1 MNANQ
6 NNHSI
11 EIPARL
17 VRVMGGTPNIDLE
30 QRTIEATVAT
40 RLLARDGGILEPQ
53 GCITKA
59 FAANP
64 VVQAMHGF
72 APGGTGKFPVVGR
85 CVAMKTDAR
94 GMVCQTQFAETDLGR
109 EAAYLYGVNPKREVF
124 MRAWSFG
131 WNNLSMRWLTL
142 AEARTLLGADWDEET
157 VPAFCRRYDEV
168 WIAERSEML
177 EYSAVPVGAD
187 REALSRAFGGGVRLA
202 GELIA
207 GMDLRD
213 AQAAITELRRDVDLL
228 KCDQKRIGKIEQDI
242 MALRG
247 DGSAAAARGDTAG
260 LLAELEAMKRS
271 LQGSQMRT

>member
-1 MNANQ
+1 MNTASE
-6 NNHSI
+6 HSI
-11 EIPARL
+11 EIPSRL

-30 QRTIEATVAT
+30 KRTIEATVAT
-40 RLLARDGGILEPQ
+40 RLLARDGGILEP
-53 GCITKA
+53 GGIITKA
-59 FAANP
+59 FLANP
-64 VVQAMHGF
+64 VVQALHGF
-72 APGGTGKFPVVGR
+72 GAARTSPVIGKCDALTV
-85 CVAMKTDAR
+85 DAR
-94 GMVCQTQFAETDLGR
+94 GVNARTQFADTELGR
-109 EAAYLYGVNPKREVF
+109 EYAYLFGVNPKREVY

-131 WNNLSMRWLTL
+131 WNTLSMRWLTL
-142 AEARTLLGADWDEET
+142 AEARSLLGADWDEET

-168 WIAERSEML
+168 WLAERSEML

-187 REALSRAFGGGVRLA
+187 REALSRAFGGGIRAA

-228 KCDQKRIGKIEQDI
+228 KCDQKRIGKIEADI

-260 LLAELEAMKRS
+260 LLAEIESLKRS
-271 LQGSQMRT
+271 LQGSQTRT